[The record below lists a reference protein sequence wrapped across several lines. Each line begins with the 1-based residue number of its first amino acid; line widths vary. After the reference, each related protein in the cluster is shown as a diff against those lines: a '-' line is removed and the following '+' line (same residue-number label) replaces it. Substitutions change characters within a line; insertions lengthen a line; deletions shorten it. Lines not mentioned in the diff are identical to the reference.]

1 MSRAAAARHGL
12 SGRGVTGD
20 PGEPDVVVLAD
31 PAATGAAAA
40 ERIAAAASKAVARRG
55 RADVATTGGSTPAAV
70 YRALAAEPLRSAVP
84 WADLHLWFGDDRF
97 VARHHADS
105 NVGPVDAVLFGRDGG
120 PGSPLPH
127 PNVHPWPVDAV
138 LAAGGTAAD
147 CAAAY
152 ADQMRATLPI
162 DAAGRPVFDV
172 VLVGIGPDGH
182 LLSVFPSSPAFDAMG
197 WTLAVPAPSHVG
209 PHVARVTCTPLV
221 LDAAPVLL
229 AIAHGAAKADVVA
242 RILGGPREERSLPA
256 QRARRA
262 GATWLLDA
270 AAAAGLGG
278 RGARG

>member
-1 MSRAAAARHGL
+1 MSRAAGVGAGL
-12 SGRGVTGD
+12 AGRGVPGD
-20 PGEPDVVVLAD
+20 PGEPDVLVLAD

-40 ERIAAAASKAVARRG
+40 ERIAAAAREAVPRRG

-70 YRALAAEPLRSAVP
+70 YRALAAEPLRSVVP
-84 WADLHLWFGDDRF
+84 WAELHLWFGDDRF

-105 NVGPVDAVLFGRDGG
+105 NVGPVDAVLFGHDGG
-120 PGSPLPH
+120 PGSPLPRR
-127 PNVHPWPVDAV
+127 NVHPWPVDAV

-152 ADQMRATLPI
+152 ADEIRAALPI

-172 VLVGIGPDGH
+172 ALVGIGPDGH
-182 LLSVFPSSPAFDAMG
+182 LLSVFPGSPAFEAPG

-209 PHVARVTCTPLV
+209 PHVARVTCTPVV
-221 LDAAPVLL
+221 LDAARALL

-242 RILGGPREERSLPA
+242 RILQGRRDERSLPA

-262 GATWLLDA
+262 GAAWLLDE
-270 AAAAGLGG
+270 AAAAGLRG
-278 RGARG
+278 RGAGE